1 MAAKIMLAV
10 LTAWLLVPVLCWAAE
25 QAAPAQQK
33 PWPFFAFCMDTHDA
47 KKRSLQQQAELLK
60 ELGYDGAGHLWLD
73 NAAERLKTLD
83 QAGLKLFQIYMKL
96 SLDAK
101 PSGDRQP
108 ISKQPEIGVSPRWP
122 SYDVRLK
129 DVLRLLKSSGD
140 RQPISQQPEIGV
152 SRRCPT
158 MLAVLVG
165 GGKPSDASLD
175 GRAAQ
180 LLREIA
186 DLAEPQGVRV
196 VLYPHVGDWLEKFD
210 DAIRV
215 ARKVDRPGV
224 GVMFNLCHFLKVS
237 DERNIKGLL
246 EQAGPLL
253 MAVSINGCDGSAE
266 IRAGKGKWIVPLDEG
281 NFDMAVLLKTLK
293 GVNYPGPVGIQCY
306 GIGGD
311 AREHLARSIA
321 VWRRMNSTPTTPQ
334 TTQ

>member
-101 PSGDRQP
+101 P
-108 ISKQPEIGVSPRWP
+108 
-122 SYDVRLK
+122 
-129 DVLRLLKSSGD
+129 SGD

-293 GVNYPGPVGIQCY
+293 GVNYTGPVGIQCY

-321 VWRRMNSTPTTPQ
+321 AWRKMNEGP
-334 TTQ
+334 